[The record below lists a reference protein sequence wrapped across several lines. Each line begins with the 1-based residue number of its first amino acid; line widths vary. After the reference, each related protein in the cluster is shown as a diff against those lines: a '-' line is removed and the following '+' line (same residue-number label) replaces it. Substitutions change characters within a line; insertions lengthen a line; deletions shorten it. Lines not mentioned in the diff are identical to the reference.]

1 MKRQFTIRHLLAA
14 LAWLGLTL
22 APLATPVAM
31 AAPMEMTGPGVE
43 VASMDMPDGMPC
55 CPDAQ
60 KKPDCG
66 KDCPFM
72 ALCSGMVFPPIADVA
87 LAIPVNLS
95 VVMAPRDDSGLGGLA
110 HRPPARPPKV

>member
-1 MKRQFTIRHLLAA
+1 MKRQFTTRHFLAA

-22 APLATPVAM
+22 APLATPMAM
-31 AAPMEMTGPGVE
+31 AASMEVTDVSVE
-43 VASMDMPDGMPC
+43 VASMDMPEGMPC

-72 ALCSGMVFPPIADVA
+72 ALCSGMGFPLIADVA
-87 LAIPVNLS
+87 LAIPVNPS
-95 VVMAPRDDSGLGGLA
+95 VVIAPRDDAGLGGLA
-110 HRPPARPPKV
+110 HGPPARPPKV

>member
-1 MKRQFTIRHLLAA
+1 MKRQFTTRHFLAA
-14 LAWLGLTL
+14 LAWLGLIL

-31 AAPMEMTGPGVE
+31 AASLEMTVVSVE
-43 VASMDMPDGMPC
+43 IASMDMPEGMPC

-66 KDCPFM
+66 KECPFM
-72 ALCSGMVFPPIADVA
+72 ALCSGMAFPPIAGVA

-95 VVMAPRDDSGLGGLA
+95 VVMAPHNDAGLGGLA
-110 HRPPARPPKV
+110 HGPPARPPKV